1 MFINT
6 TKLSSKGQVIIP
18 KPFRT
23 AHHWEVGQELVVID
37 VGDGIL
43 LKPKTPF
50 NETNIDDVASC
61 LKYKGKPKSVDDM
74 NAAIQQGIK
83 DKYQ

>member
-18 KPFRT
+18 KLFRT
-23 AHHWEVGQELVVID
+23 AHNWEVGQELVVID
-37 VGDGIL
+37 IGDGIL

-74 NAAIQQGIK
+74 NAAIQQKIK